1 MDKHCDE
8 LSPEYALELSASKW
22 CSEIGFGG
30 GSGATFWF
38 QFPCPKWARK
48 LKRKCPP
55 AAFPKDYSR
64 APFQTRLSQ
73 KHSGLG
79 SSLCLSVPP
88 KCVGGRAW
96 SAYAFSRNKTC
107 NTFLATKATK
117 LPTGPARATV
127 EKKTFS
133 CPKIQIAAVRA
144 FQYGSVNGCWI
155 SWPHTAQHRPRG
167 GKSHTSLLFCGHLDV
182 STYPIVWQTFYPASY
197 LQKRNSGVTLL
208 FSEKVPRIAGLF
220 WARFWYTWFETFLA
234 YGSTRSPPLLCLF
247 PLLCPPLPAAQSIE
261 SVWQAAGA
269 PGGRTHCSPAT
280 HTLVHENMD

>member
-1 MDKHCDE
+1 M
-8 LSPEYALELSASKW
+8 
-22 CSEIGFGG
+22 I
-30 GSGATFWF
+30 
-38 QFPCPKWARK
+38 
-48 LKRKCPP
+48 
-55 AAFPKDYSR
+55 SR

-144 FQYGSVNGCWI
+144 FQYGSVNGYWI

-182 STYPIVWQTFYPASY
+182 STYPIVWQIFYPASY
-197 LQKRNSGVTLL
+197 LQKRN
-208 FSEKVPRIAGLF
+208 I
-220 WARFWYTWFETFLA
+220 WAFNL
-234 YGSTRSPPLLCLF
+234 
-247 PLLCPPLPAAQSIE
+247 Q
-261 SVWQAAGA
+261 
-269 PGGRTHCSPAT
+269 HCSVRLFLCCRTSAT
-280 HTLVHENMD
+280 PMPCVSSHGKLHLPLAGTGGPMTEARARAPSTSRRS